1 MSSPPHLNT
10 ISISLDTEDPS
21 ICILKFN
28 RPKNANA
35 LNVPIVQDYLSA
47 LQWTSSN
54 PQIRIILTTGTGK
67 FFTAGLDLLDPTVK
81 STPGATISDEF
92 IAALSHTHEH
102 LITTEKLLVSAVNGP
117 APGWGTTHIALSDL
131 VYASPTAI
139 FFTPF
144 VQWGLCAEGCSSY
157 TFPRIMGRQKASA
170 LILAGQRFGAEEMER
185 AGLVTKVL
193 DGEGEE
199 FLEKVLGIVRGVAKL
214 PKESLRFNKA
224 VLFGEQEREELLRVN
239 EKEMRLLG
247 ERVRMKESLDAIT
260 GFADETERKKKEKEK
275 EKKAKL

>member
-1 MSSPPHLNT
+1 MPSSPPHLNT

-47 LQWTSSN
+47 LQWTSDN
-54 PQIRIILTTGTGK
+54 PSIRIILTTGTGK

-81 STPGATISDEF
+81 STPGAAISDEF
-92 IAALSHTHEH
+92 IQALSKTHEH
-102 LITTEKLLVSAVNGP
+102 LIKTEKLLVSAVNGP

-131 VYASPTAI
+131 VYASPTAM

-144 VQWGLCAEGCSSY
+144 VQWGFCAEGCSSY

-193 DGEGEE
+193 EGEGEE

-214 PKESLRFNKA
+214 PKESLKFNKGI
-224 VLFGEQEREELLRVN
+224 LFGEQEREELLRVN

-247 ERVRMKESLDAIT
+247 ERVRMKESLIAVK
-260 GFADETERKKKEKEK
+260 GFAEETERKKREK

>member
-1 MSSPPHLNT
+1 MPSTPPNLNT
-10 ISISLDTEDPS
+10 ISISLDTRDPS

-35 LNVPIVQDYLSA
+35 LNVPIVQDYLRA
-47 LQWTSSN
+47 LQWTSTDPS
-54 PQIRIILTTGTGK
+54 IRIIVTTGTGK
-67 FFTAGLDLLDPTVK
+67 FFTAGLDLLDPSVK
-81 STPGATISDEF
+81 ETPNATISDAF
-92 IAALSHTHEH
+92 IEALSKTHEH
-102 LITTEKLLVSAVNGP
+102 LIKTEKLLVSAVNGP

-193 DGEGEE
+193 EHKDQEE

-214 PKESLRFNKA
+214 PKESLKFNKQ
-224 VLFGEQEREELLRVN
+224 VLFGEKEREELLQVN
-239 EKEMRLLG
+239 ELEMRLLG
-247 ERVRMKESLDAIT
+247 ERVRKQESLDAIA
-260 GFADETERKKKEKEK
+260 GFAEETERKKKEK
-275 EKKAKL
+275 KAKL